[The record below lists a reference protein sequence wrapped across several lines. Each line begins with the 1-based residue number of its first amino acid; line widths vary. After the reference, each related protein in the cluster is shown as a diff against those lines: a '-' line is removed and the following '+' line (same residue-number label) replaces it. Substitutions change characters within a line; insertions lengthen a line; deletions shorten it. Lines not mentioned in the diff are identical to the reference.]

1 MSDLRPGDLV
11 EITRASV
18 GVPAGT
24 IALVIEQKEPTAYID
39 SLAHKSDWPDALY
52 TVWPTGEVGKRGI
65 RRYLGRDLKRLTKT

>member
-1 MSDLRPGDLV
+1 MTPPQPGDLV

-24 IALVIEQKEPTAYID
+24 IALVIEQQEPKHYVRGSEADNFGY
-39 SLAHKSDWPDALY
+39 LY
-52 TVWPTGEVGKRGI
+52 TVWPTGEVGKRGV